1 MRRILTWPIAV
12 LLICFLQGPQSLWA
26 QRIDFEKDSLLVD
39 LPYQNLLNLLSV
51 KIPGFQISP
60 VDRAN
65 GDMSATATLRGMNY
79 VPSSKTEEKHRV
91 NAPLVVIDGLIFPG
105 SINEI
110 NLTDIASVEV
120 INDAAAI
127 YGSNGANGAIL
138 ITTKRGRAGHPVVRF
153 HGGAGLSGWSH
164 RPDGGNKEWLDEIS
178 RLGLGQRYDLSVSG
192 EVKNLNYYVSGDY
205 TRQEGILLGD
215 DYQKL
220 AGLVRLEYR
229 PLDWL
234 YAGTQIRYTDGRQ
247 WGQTP
252 SVMLAYWMT
261 EPSHKYSQI
270 PGYEDWPELSPDG
283 KTVNPLHG
291 NTMFDS
297 YLYTS
302 RSSNNHYFDRM
313 VYAGMDL
320 PFGLSYRISWNRW
333 SQDNNEYTQ
342 VDPRWFV
349 DTRYTDAMDNPD
361 MFLDR
366 IQYKEVSKDVNYTQF
381 NNELRFSRAF
391 GSHWLAARAVFEH
404 RRTCTDQVSNSDYVT
419 YSTQILNTI
428 QSSRSHVNALS
439 AGLVYQ
445 YKERYFA
452 DFAFRRDIFT
462 LERII
467 SGRED
472 VDYTNNYY
480 QAKIGWKP
488 LKELKVY
495 ASFSDSGYEEYS
507 LCSIQKGTIGA
518 SFSLLDDRLSGQ
530 MEFYRNYS
538 RGNLESASNVVWGGS
553 VAVAWGGSVAIV
565 HDSPTSAVSLPQ
577 KSSKYTISNTGLE
590 LTLNSVNLNGD
601 GNRTFRW
608 ESRLQLAINR
618 NKIDSLFG
626 ETENSYDRSLAL
638 SYGFDYCYG
647 LGAGYPISE
656 IYVTSQNG
664 EPSTWR
670 TDAIG
675 DEDPSFILNLG
686 NTFAW
691 KKACLWL
698 NFKWMYGSKDHFLWY
713 DTVGKEWTS
722 RNFLKLSDLVFSYT
736 INPSIRVF
744 LSGSN
749 LLTFTGWPGLD
760 PENGG
765 TVGLGPASSRFI
777 SSPTF
782 RTVQL
787 GVNLS
792 LR

>member
-26 QRIDFEKDSLLVD
+26 QGIDFEKDSLLVD

-65 GDMSATATLRGMNY
+65 GDMSATATLRGMNF

-110 NLTDIASVEV
+110 NLTDIASVDV

-127 YGSNGANGAIL
+127 YGSSGANGAIL
-138 ITTKRGRAGHPVVRF
+138 ITTKRGRAGRPVVRF

-215 DYQKL
+215 DYQKF

-270 PGYEDWPELSPDG
+270 PGYEAWPELSPDG

-361 MFLDR
+361 KFLDE

-404 RRTCTDQVSNSDYVT
+404 RRTCTDQVSHSDYVT
-419 YSTQILNTI
+419 HSIQILNTI

-472 VDYTNNYY
+472 IDYTNNYY

-495 ASFSDSGYEEYS
+495 ASFSDSGYE
-507 LCSIQKGTIGA
+507 LK
-518 SFSLLDDRLSGQ
+518 
-530 MEFYRNYS
+530 
-538 RGNLESASNVVWGGS
+538 
-553 VAVAWGGSVAIV
+553 
-565 HDSPTSAVSLPQ
+565 
-577 KSSKYTISNTGLE
+577 
-590 LTLNSVNLNGD
+590 
-601 GNRTFRW
+601 FR
-608 ESRLQLAINR
+608 
-618 NKIDSLFG
+618 K
-626 ETENSYDRSLAL
+626 
-638 SYGFDYCYG
+638 
-647 LGAGYPISE
+647 
-656 IYVTSQNG
+656 
-664 EPSTWR
+664 
-670 TDAIG
+670 
-675 DEDPSFILNLG
+675 
-686 NTFAW
+686 
-691 KKACLWL
+691 
-698 NFKWMYGSKDHFLWY
+698 
-713 DTVGKEWTS
+713 
-722 RNFLKLSDLVFSYT
+722 
-736 INPSIRVF
+736 
-744 LSGSN
+744 
-749 LLTFTGWPGLD
+749 
-760 PENGG
+760 
-765 TVGLGPASSRFI
+765 
-777 SSPTF
+777 
-782 RTVQL
+782 
-787 GVNLS
+787 
-792 LR
+792 